1 MVANH
6 TIAPKLLAEWLADN
20 SIFVY
25 VSSLRSLAKTINAVE
40 TGNNK
45 TLIQPSMQV
54 TPRKAWFI
62 LRDRQVEQAIAPYK
76 FSTLATWQ
84 VQCPQNKGG
93 KEFKAKSLNL
103 KFSS

>member
-1 MVANH
+1 MVVNH
-6 TIAPKLLAEWLADN
+6 SIVPKLLAEWLADN

-25 VSSLRSLAKTINAVE
+25 VNSLRSLAKTINAVE

-54 TPRKAWFI
+54 TPRRAWFI
-62 LRDRQVEQAIAPYK
+62 LRDRQVEQAVAPYK
-76 FSTLATWQ
+76 FSAPATQQ
-84 VQCPQNKGG
+84 VQDPQNKGS